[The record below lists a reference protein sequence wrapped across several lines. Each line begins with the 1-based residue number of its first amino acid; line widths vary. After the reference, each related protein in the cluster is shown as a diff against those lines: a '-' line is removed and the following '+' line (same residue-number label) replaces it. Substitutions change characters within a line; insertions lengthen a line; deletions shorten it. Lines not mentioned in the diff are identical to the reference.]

1 MAAMPTNKLWL
12 EHTER
17 AAWESV
23 QALREKLA
31 AAEERL
37 ARIGPAGER
46 WTGISEILD
55 AARQRHQLSGQRYGE
70 LIADAIVKLDAAAE
84 RIRTLEADLVRARQA
99 PTPVTVIAA
108 PVADRGSSAP
118 FDDDDDTDATARAG
132 SRFLR
137 AAQRRYRKLDDSQ
150 RAEGVDDVVSAI
162 EGALD
167 EIAEMDPD
175 DMADAAVDLAV
186 LALRLERAA
195 RRS

>member
-1 MAAMPTNKLWL
+1 MPTNKLWL

-55 AARQRHQLSGQRYGE
+55 AARQRHQLSGERYAE
-70 LIADAIVKLDAAAE
+70 VITDAIAKLDAAAE
-84 RIRTLEADLVRARQA
+84 QVRTLEADLVRARQA
-99 PTPVTVIAA
+99 ATPVTLIAA
-108 PVADRGSSAP
+108 PVADRVSSSP
-118 FDDDDDTDATARAG
+118 FDDDDDTDATSRAG

-137 AAQRRYRKLDDSQ
+137 AVQRRYRKLDDSH
-150 RAEGVDDVVSAI
+150 RVEGVDEVVSAV
-162 EGALD
+162 ESAVD
-167 EIAEMDPD
+167 EIAEMEPD

-186 LALRLERAA
+186 LALRLDRAT